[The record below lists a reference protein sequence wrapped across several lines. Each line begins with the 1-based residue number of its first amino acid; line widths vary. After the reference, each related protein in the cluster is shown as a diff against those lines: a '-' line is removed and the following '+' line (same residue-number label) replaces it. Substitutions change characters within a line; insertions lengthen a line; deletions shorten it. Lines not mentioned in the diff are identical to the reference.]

1 MSESLIADAD
11 RSILETKSISVCKY
25 ASAIII
31 IGDAVL
37 RVCNNNIGDATL
49 SRRIS
54 GNDYSRRVFLNK
66 RLLNRDIPDGV
77 M

>member
-1 MSESLIADAD
+1 MVS
-11 RSILETKSISVCKY
+11 LETRFY

-37 RVCNNNIGDATL
+37 RVCNNNIGDAAL
-49 SRRIS
+49 SRRVS
-54 GNDYSRRVFLNK
+54 GNVYSRRVFLNK
-66 RLLNRDIPDGV
+66 RLLYRDIPDGV